1 MKMPEQFL
9 HVVEMVELDDGPRP
23 IRTVKSSVIGLIGTA
38 PDADEG
44 KFPLNT
50 PVLIA
55 GRRTEA
61 AGLGTAGTLAS
72 AIDGVFDQ
80 CGAMITLIRVAE
92 GSDDAQ
98 TLSSIIGGVD
108 DATAQRTGLQAFLDS
123 RSAVKVT
130 PRILAA
136 PGFSHNLAVGTEM
149 LSIAERVKA
158 VCILDGP
165 NTTDADAISSR
176 QNYGSDR
183 VYIVDPWVKVW
194 NTNTNT
200 EVIQPASAR
209 VAGLISKMDNE
220 RGWWWS
226 PSNQVINGIAGTAR
240 GIDFEMGDFNCRA
253 NYLNEN
259 EVTTIIHEDG
269 YRLWGNRTCA
279 ADPKFAF
286 LCVRR
291 SADMIAE
298 SILCAHLW
306 AVDRGITKTYLED
319 VRDGVRAYIRHLKEV
334 GAITGGDC
342 WVDEDINAPGQ
353 IAQGIV
359 CWDYDFTPV
368 YPAEHLVFRAHI
380 TDGYLT
386 GLFPLSA

>member
-1 MKMPEQFL
+1 MPEQFL
-9 HVVEMVELDDGPRP
+9 HGIEMVELDDGPRP

-38 PDADEG
+38 PDADQG

-50 PVLIA
+50 PILIA

-61 AGLGTAGTLAS
+61 ADLGAAGTLAS

-80 CGAMITLIRVAE
+80 RGAMITFIRVPE
-92 GSDDAQ
+92 GSTDAE
-98 TLSSIIGGVD
+98 TMSNIIGGVD
-108 DATAQRTGLQAFLDS
+108 DATAQRAGLQVFFDA
-123 RSAVKVT
+123 RSAIKVT

-149 LSIAERVKA
+149 LSIAERMKA

-194 NTNTNT
+194 DTNTNT

-226 PSNQVINGIAGTAR
+226 PSNQVINGIVGTAR

-253 NYLNEN
+253 NLLNEN

-298 SILCAHLW
+298 SILYAHLW
-306 AVDRGITKTYLED
+306 AVDRGIT
-319 VRDGVRAYIRHLKEV
+319 LK
-334 GAITGGDC
+334 
-342 WVDEDINAPGQ
+342 
-353 IAQGIV
+353 
-359 CWDYDFTPV
+359 
-368 YPAEHLVFRAHI
+368 
-380 TDGYLT
+380 
-386 GLFPLSA
+386 